1 MSRPGI
7 GDPGLT
13 DDRTPVDRTPV
24 DRTPVDR
31 TPVDRTPRARP
42 RPVADPTAETRRLR
56 REPGTRAHGDPRETT
71 RETSREH
78 TRPLAR
84 RNGAPAGR
92 VAARPLAAQDVG
104 ETKRWLP
111 ALAAG
116 AVLVVVVAAGM
127 SGRSEG
133 DSGDTAPATTATDG
147 GVLPVATDVTVATT
161 SAISVDTTL
170 TAIPKTTFAQ
180 PLAMGAAG
188 EDVRQ
193 LQTRLTELGFVPGEI
208 DGYFGSLTQQA
219 VWAYKKL
226 VGNLTWQEF
235 DNSDDKT
242 VVTNELWQQMQ
253 DPISISPR
261 RPQGAGSTHVEVYLP
276 QQVLAVFTDDAPVFV
291 AHISTG
297 ELLPDGVTPAT
308 FCETVTIDVDANGNP
323 LSEPEEKAICAESKT
338 PGGLFRFTRRYE
350 GKRVGP
356 LGGMLNPVYFNYGI
370 AVHGAENVPT
380 HPASHGCVRIHNS
393 LSHVFP
399 GLVAKGDRILVWGH
413 DGKEPEY
420 YTRNESLPS
429 FNRPDP
435 NATTTTSTST
445 TTTTAAPAT
454 TERQAPTTTKPA
466 PTTTAKPAF
475 HHHRGAHHHG
485 GAHHHRAAGRHHRR
499 SRAVAL
505 TVRTAVARSG
515 RRSISSISST
525 CASGSARELEWTV
538 ALHAVPCSLD
548 HGERHGGLPAP
559 CLGDVVVVDHRGHP
573 TAHQQQ
579 RARHALRSRPTA
591 ATTWEP
597 SRSRRWRLPWC
608 DRDPAGRSATAS
620 SRRRA
625 ASLWRMPRRSELSV
639 RAGCARWCARAAT
652 RSSGTSA
659 VR

>member
-1 MSRPGI
+1 MRRHGDVSRPGI

-399 GLVAKGDRILVWGH
+399 GLVAKGHRILVWGH

-466 PTTTAKPAF
+466 PTT
-475 HHHRGAHHHG
+475 
-485 GAHHHRAAGRHHRR
+485 
-499 SRAVAL
+499 L
-505 TVRTAVARSG
+505 TMLMSLIRMLRLGPLVSLN
-515 RRSISSISST
+515 
-525 CASGSARELEWTV
+525 GSPTV
-538 ALHAVPCSLD
+538 S
-548 HGERHGGLPAP
+548 
-559 CLGDVVVVDHRGHP
+559 P
-573 TAHQQQ
+573 T
-579 RARHALRSRPTA
+579 TA
-591 ATTWEP
+591 ALWASEP
-597 SRSRRWRLPWC
+597 LPPKCPASMYFLALSQAPPLFAMKMATQKPHASTPTNNPITPATPNNPPTMSGVRIPSSDGKIISRW
-608 DRDPAGRSATAS
+608 
-620 SRRRA
+620 
-625 ASLWRMPRRSELSV
+625 
-639 RAGCARWCARAAT
+639 AAT
-652 RSSGTSA
+652 VLIATGRA
-659 VR
+659 